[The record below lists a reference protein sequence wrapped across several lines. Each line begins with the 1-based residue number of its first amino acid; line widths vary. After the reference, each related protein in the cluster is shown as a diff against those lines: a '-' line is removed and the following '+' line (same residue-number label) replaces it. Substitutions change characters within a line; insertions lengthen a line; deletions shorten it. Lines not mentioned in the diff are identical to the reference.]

1 MARDGEAVASAQ
13 VRLLEVAARIR
24 AFEAEIDGELRGV
37 AEELG
42 EPPDYDDFLEDL
54 ISGTP
59 HHEIY
64 RCASSFELNECA
76 ADELVKAAMAR
87 ETELRAE
94 WEERRADYGERA
106 RVCR

>member
-1 MARDGEAVASAQ
+1 VPRDGEAVASAQ

-24 AFEAEIDGELRGV
+24 AFEAEVDGELRGV

-42 EPPDYDDFLEDL
+42 EPADYDDFLEDL
-54 ISGTP
+54 VPGTP
-59 HHEIY
+59 HHELY

-76 ADELVKAAMAR
+76 AEELVKAATAR
-87 ETELRAE
+87 EAELRVE
-94 WEERRADYGERA
+94 WEERRVDYGERA